1 MNQDGLTRPEHGGE
15 QPGVPEFTDT
25 WALLLEEEA
34 HDLYVRCLHIP
45 APGELLRDGGLEQTG
60 MVPPQPGHQF
70 IRVPCRWWSIDP
82 LPPSLDGPAQR
93 ERPEHRGVA
102 DRPVHALDKEPEA
115 ALVEQS

>member
-34 HDLYVRCLHIP
+34 DHLYIRCLDIP
-45 APGELLRDGGLEQTG
+45 APGELLRNGGLEQTR

-70 IRVPCRWWSIDP
+70 SRVPSWRRSVES
-82 LPPSLDGPAQR
+82 LPPSLDGPAR
-93 ERPEHRGVA
+93 RDRPEHRGVA
-102 DRPVHALDKEPEA
+102 
-115 ALVEQS
+115 